1 MSKNKALF
9 SGTRNRIVSNGKL
22 ILKLRGLP
30 VRNLNELTNDAK
42 MAVRVVFVAFTNKNN
57 INDVTLP

>member
-1 MSKNKALF
+1 MSKTKALF
-9 SGTRNRIVSNGKL
+9 GGTRNRIVSNGKL
-22 ILKLRGLP
+22 IVKLRGLP
-30 VRNLNELTNDAK
+30 VRNLNELTNDVK

>member
-57 INDVTLP
+57 INNVILP

>member
-9 SGTRNRIVSNGKL
+9 GRTSNRIVSNGKR
-22 ILKLRGLP
+22 IVKLRGLP
-30 VRNLNELTNDAK
+30 VRNLNELTNDVK
-42 MAVRVVFVAFTNKNN
+42 MAVRVDSVAFTNKNK